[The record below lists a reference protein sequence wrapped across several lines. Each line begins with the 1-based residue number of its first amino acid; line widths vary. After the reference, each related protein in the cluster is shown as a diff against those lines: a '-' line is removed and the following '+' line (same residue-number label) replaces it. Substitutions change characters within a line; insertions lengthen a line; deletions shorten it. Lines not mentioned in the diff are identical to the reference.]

1 MLITHILND
10 EPNYECLFCFTK
22 NKKERKKIERCYVHN
37 IFITNHWWLVVID
50 SNLNLTLRL
59 FFCFNNNNLPLKIC
73 YKNIVDI
80 SSVISK
86 TLK

>member
-37 IFITNHWWLVVID
+37 IFITNDWWLVVIG
-50 SNLNLTLRL
+50 SNLNLTLKLL
-59 FFCFNNNNLPLKIC
+59 FYPNNNYLRVRIC
-73 YKNIVDI
+73 YENVVDI
-80 SSVISK
+80 TFFK
-86 TLK
+86 K